1 MKKIVLIF
9 VVAHLVLIN
18 CYGQNL
24 LEPNKKWINSY
35 GTLGTGGPPPY
46 WVHSNICRIDTTP
59 VVINNKAYKK
69 LMYTTDSLGNQW
81 TDYGYLRETPL
92 GKVFYVPSLIDTVE
106 KLVYDFSATTGEN
119 LTIYSIYLGTYF
131 TATVTAVDSVFFAG
145 MLRKRIIFND
155 EWISGIGSTQG
166 LIYNGFFVVGVFY
179 WLNCYF
185 ENNILLYHNPTYPN
199 CFFEYTAVNSI
210 TSDKNSSIQIVP
222 NPVTGTSTILTSND
236 LRNNTSCKFE
246 LYNLLGTCVK
256 RFSFSTNS
264 TLSKNDIA
272 PGMYYYIVRVQD
284 RIINTGKVI
293 VE

>member
-1 MKKIVLIF
+1 M
-9 VVAHLVLIN
+9 N
-18 CYGQNL
+18 
-24 LEPNKKWINSY
+24 PM
-35 GTLGTGGPPPY
+35 
-46 WVHSNICRIDTTP
+46 NIGSIP
-59 VVINNKAYKK
+59 IA
-69 LMYTTDSLGNQW
+69 S
-81 TDYGYLRETPL
+81 
-92 GKVFYVPSLIDTVE
+92 I
-106 KLVYDFSATTGEN
+106 ATTMGMNESSN
-119 LTIYSIYLGTYF
+119 LSITI
-131 TATVTAVDSVFFAG
+131 
-145 MLRKRIIFND
+145 
-155 EWISGIGSTQG
+155 
-166 LIYNGFFVVGVFY
+166 
-179 WLNCYF
+179 
-185 ENNILLYHNPTYPN
+185 NILLYHNPTYPN